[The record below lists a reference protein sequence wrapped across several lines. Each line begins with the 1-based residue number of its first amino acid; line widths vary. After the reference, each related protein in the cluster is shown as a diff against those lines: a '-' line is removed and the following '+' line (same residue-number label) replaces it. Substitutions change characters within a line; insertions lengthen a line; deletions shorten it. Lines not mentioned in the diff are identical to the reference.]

1 MPGFVV
7 VGGGVAGMRAAE
19 RLKDRRPDAEVAV
32 LSEEQFPFYRRPQLG
47 DVAAG
52 RLPETAIYAH
62 PAAYYRSK
70 GIDVRL
76 DSRVTAVDPEAC
88 TVRTEN
94 GALLHYD
101 GLVVASGRRRA
112 RPGIPGSDLPG
123 VVSFTTVDEARQV
136 LSLPAGAE
144 VVVHGDT
151 IPALELVR
159 AAAGRGLAVSYLL
172 SGQGV
177 WPEVL
182 DVDGQQI
189 AANRMVAAGVKVV
202 TEATP
207 VAVVER
213 NGRAGGVRLADGR
226 MQEGALVGLCGR
238 FEPAVDFL
246 PEAGTGLQVA
256 ADLSTPCPE
265 VVAAGDACAGGGFN
279 WLRSWRQGE
288 QAADTL
294 LAGLASTGSAGAET
308 AGLASDQVHV
318 FNTQIMGVSL
328 VSVGR
333 TVVAYRSG
341 YSEVKSEVFGDFY
354 KKLVFDPDDRLVGA
368 LLLGNVAEAGALEAA
383 VRAGTERRHLNAS
396 LLEQLFEPTYAPHF
410 MGVQCPVCRHEIQL
424 EPGATAGDR
433 VTCPI
438 CGVEFTLVQGP
449 QGLIARAAG

>member
-1 MPGFVV
+1 MPVLVV

-19 RLKDRRPDAEVAV
+19 RLKDRRPDAEVVV
-32 LSEEQFPFYRRPQLG
+32 LSEEQLPFYRRPQLG

-76 DSRVTAVDPEAC
+76 GSLVTAVDPEAC
-88 TVRTEN
+88 TVRTKD

-101 GLVVASGRRRA
+101 GLVVASGRRA

-159 AAAGRGLAVSYLL
+159 AAAARGMAVTYLL

-182 DVDGQQI
+182 DADGQQI
-189 AANRMVAAGVKVV
+189 AANRLLAAGVKVV

-213 NGRAGGVRLADGR
+213 SGRAGGVRLAGGR
-226 MQEGALVGLCGR
+226 TQDAALVGLCGR

-246 PEAGTGLQVA
+246 PEAGMGLQVA
-256 ADLSTPCPE
+256 ADLSTAWPQ

-294 LAGLASTGSAGAET
+294 LTGPALAGSAGAEP

-318 FNTQIMGVSL
+318 LNTQIMGVSL
-328 VSVGR
+328 VSVGK
-333 TVVAYRSG
+333 TVAAYRSG
-341 YSEVKSEVFGDFY
+341 YAEVKSEVFGDFY
-354 KKLVFDPDDRLVGA
+354 KKLVFDPDDRLAGA

-383 VRAGTERRHLNAS
+383 VRARTERTQLDAS
-396 LLEQLFEPTYAPHF
+396 LLEQLFEPTYAPRF
-410 MGVQCPVCRHEIQL
+410 MGVQCPVCRHEMQL
-424 EPGATAGDR
+424 EPGAKAGDR